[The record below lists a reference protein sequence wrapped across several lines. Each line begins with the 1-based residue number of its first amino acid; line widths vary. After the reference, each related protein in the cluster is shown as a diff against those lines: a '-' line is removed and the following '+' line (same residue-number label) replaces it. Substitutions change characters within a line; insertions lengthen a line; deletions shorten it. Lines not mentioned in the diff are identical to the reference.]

1 MTTAVV
7 AEKPSVARDIAGVLG
22 ASQRGEGHFHGNG
35 YVVTWAIGH
44 LVALALPPQMRA
56 DWKRW
61 DLAQLPMIPERWP
74 LVVLEGTRAQFE
86 VVRRILAAR
95 AVEQVVCATDAGR
108 EGELIFRYLYDAAK
122 CSKPVR
128 RLWISSLTPDAIRHG
143 FRKLR
148 DGAEYDRL
156 ADAARGRSRADWLVG
171 MNLSRAYSLATGLDL
186 SVGRVQTPT
195 LAIVVERELAI
206 RSFVPDDYLEVV
218 ATFSSNREGAAAEE
232 NGPTAYQGT
241 YVRDGKPDRAQGN
254 AAKGAKDDAP
264 SPRRLPADGEE
275 ARHIVERA
283 RRGDAR
289 IASVVAETRRMPPPL
304 LYDLTE
310 LQRHANRLYGLSA
323 QRTLDTAQSLY
334 ERHKLLSYPR
344 TDSRH
349 LSTEIAAT
357 LGDIARAV
365 GSRYPGLLAPGT
377 GSRPLGKRFVDDAKV
392 TDHHAIVPTA
402 TPAGDKALTPDERRI
417 YDLVCRR
424 LLAAWHADFVD
435 SVTTVITAITTPA
448 GPGWEALV
456 DRYRSQGITVEQVGW
471 KVLDVGGGKKPLKKP
486 KISEEGNADASTDD
500 DPEDQAL
507 PTGLTKGQEQTVL
520 DARAVPKRT
529 RAPSRLTEATLLTA
543 METAGRLL
551 DDKEL
556 SEAMKDSGLGTPA
569 TRAAT
574 IETLLAREYIERRG
588 KSLEAT
594 EKGIDL
600 IGLVHVDVKSP
611 AMTGAWE
618 ARLDR
623 LQRGEGDLGGF
634 MAGIEAYVREVVAK
648 VKGEAT
654 PTKVVAA
661 EGARAVSMKNGT
673 EASSSRAS
681 GDAAARLA
689 MSRARVTAPRAA
701 RSALAQAS
709 PSSPLLANR
718 AQTQASRRSLPSP
731 SPAPRVDRRN
741 GGPLAGGIAPQPSEE
756 MATDLSAP
764 KRVTTEDL
772 PGLLHSAFG
781 FPSFRPFQ
789 EAVCRATAAG
799 RDVLLVMPTG
809 AGKSLCYQL
818 PGVARGGTTLV
829 VSPLIALMEDQVAKL
844 VAQGFAADRIHSGRD
859 RASSRRAC
867 ADYLAGRL
875 DFLFIAPERLRVPG
889 FPEMLAKRT
898 PTLVA
903 IDEAH
908 CISQWGHDFRP
919 DYRRLGERLPALRP
933 APVIALTAT
942 ATPLVQDDI
951 ATQLG
956 LHHPI
961 RFIHGF
967 RRTNIG
973 IEVLE
978 VGPGERAN
986 VAHSLLQGPG
996 RRPAIVYAPTR
1007 KGAEELARELGK
1019 STAAYHAGMDAS
1031 ERDRV
1036 QARFLDGRL
1045 EVIVATIAFGMGIDK
1060 PDVRTV
1066 LHVAL
1071 PGSLEGYYQEIGRA
1085 GRDGKP
1091 SRAVLMHSFVDRRTH
1106 EFFHERDYPEAKTLQ
1121 LLFDALGARPEPK
1134 EDVLARIDLDPEV
1147 FEKALEKLA
1156 IHRGAKLEAS
1166 GQVARGE
1173 PGFLPPYLAQ
1183 RNHRIVQLHQMAR
1196 FAEGHDCRMLHLVE
1210 HFGDQEDSGA
1220 PCGLCDVCAPE
1231 ACIAARFREPS
1242 AEEKAAIQRILR
1254 SLGAEDAQPTGRLYR
1269 EAFRDESIDRRTF
1282 EHLLGGLGRAGLV
1295 NVTEASFEKGGER
1308 VAYQRA
1314 SLTPAGRSQG
1324 GAGLASITVARR
1336 PPQGKAARK
1345 KKGGKKPFFRKTR
1358 RR

>member
-7 AEKPSVARDIAGVLG
+7 AEKPSVARDLASSLG

-35 YVVTWAIGH
+35 YVVTWAVGH

-61 DLAQLPMIPERWP
+61 DLAQLPMLPESWP
-74 LVVLEGTRAQFE
+74 LVVLEGTRTQFE
-86 VVRRILAAR
+86 VVRRVLTSR
-95 AVEQVVCATDAGR
+95 AVERVVCATDAGR
-108 EGELIFRYLYDAAK
+108 EGELIFRYLYEAAG
-122 CSKPVR
+122 CRKPVR
-128 RLWISSLTPDAIRHG
+128 RLWISSLTPGAIRDG
-143 FRKLR
+143 FGKLR

-156 ADAARGRSRADWLVG
+156 ADAARARSRADWLVG
-171 MNLSRAYSLATGLDL
+171 MNLSRAYSLVTGLDL

-206 RSFVPDDYLEVV
+206 QSFVPEDYLEVV
-218 ATFSSNREGAAAEE
+218 ATFSPKREGAAAQEPK
-232 NGPTAYQGT
+232 PTAYQGT
-241 YVRDGKPDRAQGN
+241 YVRDGELERARGS
-254 AAKGAKDDAP
+254 AAKAAEQDAP
-264 SPRRLPADGEE
+264 NPRRLPPDGEE
-275 ARHIVERA
+275 AGRIVHRA
-283 RRGDAR
+283 HRGDAR
-289 IASVVAETRRMPPPL
+289 VASVVAETRRMPPPL

-349 LSTEIAAT
+349 LSSEIATT
-357 LGDIARAV
+357 LGDVVRAV
-365 GSRYPGLLAPGT
+365 GGRYPGLLAEGT

-392 TDHHAIVPTA
+392 TDHHAVVPTA
-402 TPAGDKALTPDERRI
+402 TPASGKALTTDEQRI

-424 LLAAWHADFVD
+424 LLAAWHGDFVD

-448 GPGWEALV
+448 SPGQAEVV
-456 DRYRSQGITVEQVGW
+456 DRYRSQGTTVEQLGW
-471 KVLDVGGGKKPLKKP
+471 KVLDVGGGGSRPRRQ
-486 KISEEGNADASTDD
+486 SNGAEGSRAATATEDD
-500 DPEDQAL
+500 SQDQVL
-507 PTGLTKGQEQTVL
+507 PAGLTKGQKQTVL
-520 DARAVPKRT
+520 DARALPKRT
-529 RAPSRLTEATLLTA
+529 RPPARLTEATLLTA

-551 DDKEL
+551 DDREL

-574 IETLLAREYIERRG
+574 IETLLAREYVERKG

-594 EKGIDL
+594 RKGIDL
-600 IGLVHVDVKSP
+600 IGLVHADVKSP

-623 LQRGEGDLGGF
+623 LQRGQGDLAGF
-634 MAGIEAYVREVVAK
+634 MAGIEAYVREVIAK
-648 VKGEAT
+648 VKGEAS
-654 PTKVVAA
+654 A
-661 EGARAVSMKNGT
+661 G
-673 EASSSRAS
+673 SSSRAE
-681 GDAAARLA
+681 
-689 MSRARVTAPRAA
+689 RVHAPPA
-701 RSALAQAS
+701 
-709 PSSPLLANR
+709 LLAGQG
-718 AQTQASRRSLPSP
+718 AGAMGSLVS
-731 SPAPRVDRRN
+731 
-741 GGPLAGGIAPQPSEE
+741 GGTVG
-756 MATDLSAP
+756 AP
-764 KRVTTEDL
+764 KRAPTSDL
-772 PGLLHSAFG
+772 SGLLRAAFG
-781 FPSFRPFQ
+781 FSSFRPFQ
-789 EAVCRATAAG
+789 EAVCRAAAAG

-829 VSPLIALMEDQVAKL
+829 VSPLIALMEDQVGKL

-867 ADYLAGRL
+867 AEYLAGRL

-898 PTLVA
+898 PALVA
-903 IDEAH
+903 VDEAH

-951 ATQLG
+951 AVQLG
-956 LHHPI
+956 LERPL

-978 VGPGERAN
+978 VGPGERTN
-986 VAHSLLQGPG
+986 VARALLGGPG

-1019 STAAYHAGMDAS
+1019 SAAAYHAGMDAQ
-1031 ERDRV
+1031 ERDRI
-1036 QARFLDGRL
+1036 QARFLGGHL

-1066 LHVAL
+1066 VHVAL

-1085 GRDGKP
+1085 GRDGQP
-1091 SRAVLMHSFVDRRTH
+1091 SRAVLLHSFVDRRTH

-1121 LLFDALGARPEPK
+1121 RLFDALRARPEPR
-1134 EDVLARIDLDPEV
+1134 EDVLARVDLDPEV
-1147 FEKALEKLA
+1147 FDKALEKLA
-1156 IHRGAKLEAS
+1156 IHGGAQLEAS
-1166 GQVARGE
+1166 GRVARGE
-1173 PGFLPPYLAQ
+1173 PAFVRPYLAQ
-1183 RNHRIVQLHQMAR
+1183 VNHRLAQLEQMAR
-1196 FAEGHDCRMLHLVE
+1196 FAEGHRCRMLHLVQ

-1220 PCGLCDVCAPE
+1220 ACDLCDVCAAE
-1231 ACIAARFREPS
+1231 KCIAARFREPS
-1242 AEEKAAIQRILR
+1242 AGERAAIQRILR
-1254 SLGAEDAQPTGRLYR
+1254 SLGDEDAQPTGRLYR

-1295 NVTEASFEKGGER
+1295 KVTEASFEKAGER

-1314 SLTPAGRSQG
+1314 SLTPAGRGQG
-1324 GAGLASITVARR
+1324 GAEVGSLKIAHAPPKGKPAR
-1336 PPQGKAARK
+1336 GSK
-1345 KKGGKKPFFRKTR
+1345 KKGEGRKKPFFRKTR